1 MRSLMIEHAAKITAI
16 NPSAAGLALEEM
28 FGLVLVGVSILGNV
42 FAARNLHWSLFN
54 LCFAQCVSLRD

>member
-1 MRSLMIEHAAKITAI
+1 
-16 NPSAAGLALEEM
+16 M